1 MLLHIV
7 CKICSKINMKLYSD
21 DHHNV
26 SLIMTNTLGRYME
39 LLDAPMQCTNCRS
52 LGRSSISPTQS
63 ALSCNQFP
71 IHIRVQDDAGR
82 LWWRIVSAKIGNKV
96 SLPDIWVWKMTIF
109 YSIKY
114 EAIVMSRMRGIN
126 VLRLLRRYKSS
137 AFNRPSV

>member
-1 MLLHIV
+1 MLFPLA
-7 CKICSKINMKLYSD
+7 CKTCSKIHMKLYSD

-71 IHIRVQDDAGR
+71 IHIRVQDDAR
-82 LWWRIVSAKIGNKV
+82 RVWRIVLAKIGNKV

-126 VLRLLRRYKSS
+126 VLRITQRIQI
-137 AFNRPSV
+137 